1 MASTNPSDPQ
11 LRQSTNRSVSL
22 KLPRQ
27 SRSIA
32 VTVPKQQFFPLCF
45 LLGGIHWI
53 FEEKEIIIS
62 NSESNN
68 FHEIKEAYVKFLAN
82 DVHGLKKIY
91 HKNLEA
97 FFSRVTVCR
106 DTIFHVAA
114 YRGSEEMLEILVKL
128 LPPARK
134 RELLRM
140 KNVYGNTVLCA
151 CSRWALRG
159 GWGIVGTL
167 YAGHRC
173 RIRRFW
179 GPCFAA
185 ETPNQSFLYN
195 VVHRLPIMRYYEELK
210 IEAVKEENM
219 EKRY

>member
-1 MASTNPSDPQ
+1 MAMASRPWHKTTRQYTLATNLLNLCCHLDP
-11 LRQSTNRSVSL
+11 RR
-22 KLPRQ
+22 
-27 SRSIA
+27 
-32 VTVPKQQFFPLCF
+32 LCF

-140 KNVYGNTVLCA
+140 KNVYGNTVL
-151 CSRWALRG
+151 
-159 GWGIVGTL
+159 
-167 YAGHRC
+167 YE
-173 RIRRFW
+173 
-179 GPCFAA
+179 AA
-185 ETPNQSFLYN
+185 ATG
-195 VVHRLPIMRYYEELK
+195 K
-210 IEAVKEENM
+210 I
-219 EKRY
+219 